1 MATVPSTDG
10 AGIAAGVKVA
20 DLTDDH
26 HENNEKFVFLAA

>member
-10 AGIAAGVKVA
+10 AGTAAGVEVA

-26 HENNEKFVFLAA
+26 HENNEKFVFLVA